1 MVEGLRPVSSARVY
15 EAGQAA
21 VPHGALP
28 RAPRAARALRVVLA
42 PRNGEMLVDIR
53 IWNETADGAWVPTS
67 EGVRFNT
74 GLARAVAD
82 ELLRAA
88 VEADRLAGG
97 RIPGN

>member
-1 MVEGLRPVSSARVY
+1 
-15 EAGQAA
+15 
-21 VPHGALP
+21 
-28 RAPRAARALRVVLA
+28 
-42 PRNGEMLVDIR
+42 MLVDIR

-88 VEADRLAGG
+88 AEAERLAGG